1 MNKKRI
7 RVLLIDDNSDE
18 VRLIQEILKE
28 DDTVKFEL
36 EHASQFLVG
45 LEYLKEKRFDVL
57 LLDLNVPD
65 NGGLHKLSQVRTQS
79 PKLPIVVLTGFIDEV
94 IGAKVVQA
102 GAQDYLIKEE
112 VNSKLLVR
120 SIRYAIERKRV
131 EEELR
136 AVNESLECRVAERTS
151 ALAKTNTELR
161 MKVAKHK
168 EMEEEIKL
176 LQTMTFAIVEAEDF
190 SSTLGIV
197 LHKVCEAT
205 GWVYG
210 EAWLISPE
218 GKYLEYCVAW
228 HRDPKKKE
236 AIKRDSKMLTFS
248 PDCGLPGRVWSLKK
262 PEWMIESMVRRNFP
276 HAEFCKKFGFKAAM
290 GIPVVTND
298 EVIAVLTFFMQE
310 QRDEDERLIRLI
322 SSVATQLSVVIH
334 RKMVEDALR
343 ISEGKYR
350 LLLENLPQRIFY
362 KDKSLVYVSCN
373 RNLAADFHI
382 RPDEVTGK
390 TDYDFFPGELAG
402 KYRAEDKQIM
412 ESGQTD
418 EREEEYSKDGQELII
433 RIVRTPIKDE
443 KGAVIGILGIFWDI
457 TEKVILQREAE
468 RSRHLASL
476 GELAASVGHEINNPI
491 TGVINCAQIL
501 LNKSSEGSKEKDL
514 ARRIIKEGDRIAN
527 IVHSLLSFTQPD
539 SEKKNIIN
547 MHGILSD
554 TLTLI
559 ESQLRKEGITMK
571 LDISQK
577 LPEILAHPQ
586 QIQQVFLSIINNAR
600 YALNQKYPETHD
612 NKIFE
617 ISGEEITMNN
627 TAYVKIIFY
636 DHGAGIPAEMRDK
649 VINPFFTTKYSNKGI
664 GLGLSISH
672 TIIRN
677 HGGKLMIDSREGEY
691 TKIIIMLPRYS
702 S

>member
-36 EHASQFLVG
+36 EHASQFLLG

-57 LLDLNVPD
+57 LLDLNLPD
-65 NGGLHKLSQVRTQS
+65 NGGLHILSQVRTQS

-94 IGAKVVQA
+94 IGTKVVQE

-112 VNSKLLVR
+112 VNYKLLVR

-136 AVNESLECRVAERTS
+136 AFNESLECRVAERTS
-151 ALAKTNTELR
+151 ALAKANAELR
-161 MKVAKHK
+161 MKVAEHK

-197 LHKVCEAT
+197 LRKVCEAT

-210 EAWLISPE
+210 EAWLISSD

-228 HRDPKKKE
+228 HRDPKKMKE
-236 AIKRDSKMLTFS
+236 IKQDSKMLTFS

-290 GIPVVTND
+290 GIPVITND

-310 QRDEDERLIRLI
+310 QRDEDERLTRLI

-343 ISEGKYR
+343 ISESKYR

-382 RPDEVTGK
+382 RPDEITGK
-390 TDYDFFPGELAG
+390 TDYDFFPRELAE
-402 KYRAEDKQIM
+402 KHRAADKQIM

-418 EREEEYSKDGQELII
+418 DREEEYSKDGQELII

-443 KGAVIGILGIFWDI
+443 KGTVIGILGIFWDI

-476 GELAASVGHEINNPI
+476 GELAAGVGHEINNPI

-527 IVHSLLSFTQPD
+527 IVHSLLSFTRPD

-559 ESQLRKEGITMK
+559 ESQLRKEGITVK
-571 LDISQK
+571 LDISRK

-586 QIQQVFLSIINNAR
+586 QIQQVFLNIINNAR
-600 YALNQKYPETHD
+600 YALNQKYPEMHD

-617 ISGEEITMNN
+617 ISGEETTMNN
-627 TAYVKIIFY
+627 NAYVKIIFY
-636 DHGAGIPAEMRDK
+636 DHGTGIPVEMRDK

-672 TIIRN
+672 TIIKN

>member
-7 RVLLIDDNSDE
+7 RVLLIDDNLDE

-36 EHASQFLVG
+36 EHASQFLLG

-57 LLDLNVPD
+57 LLNLNLPD
-65 NGGLHKLSQVRTQS
+65 NGGLHILSQVRTQS

-94 IGAKVVQA
+94 IGTKVVQE

-112 VNSKLLVR
+112 VNYKLLVR
-120 SIRYAIERKRV
+120 SIRYAIERKRF

-136 AVNESLECRVAERTS
+136 AFNESLECRVAERTS
-151 ALAKTNTELR
+151 ALVKANTELR
-161 MKVAKHK
+161 MKVAEHK

-197 LHKVCEAT
+197 LRKVCEAT

-210 EAWLISPE
+210 EAWLISSD

-228 HRDPKKKE
+228 HRDPKKME
-236 AIKRDSKMLTFS
+236 EIKQDSKMLTFS

-290 GIPVVTND
+290 GIPVITND

-310 QRDEDERLIRLI
+310 QRDEDERLTRLI

-343 ISEGKYR
+343 ISESKYR

-382 RPDEVTGK
+382 RPDEITGK
-390 TDYDFFPGELAG
+390 TDYDFFPKELAE
-402 KYRAEDKQIM
+402 KHRAADKQIM

-418 EREEEYSKDGQELII
+418 DREEEYSKDGQELII

-443 KGAVIGILGIFWDI
+443 KGTVIGILGIFWDI

-476 GELAASVGHEINNPI
+476 GELAAGVGHEINNPI

-527 IVHSLLSFTQPD
+527 IVHSLLSFTRPD

-559 ESQLRKEGITMK
+559 ESQLRKEGITVK
-571 LDISQK
+571 LDISRK

-586 QIQQVFLSIINNAR
+586 QIQQVFLNIINNAR
-600 YALNQKYPETHD
+600 YALNQKYPEMHD

-617 ISGEEITMNN
+617 ISGEETTMNN
-627 TAYVKIIFY
+627 NAYVKIIFY
-636 DHGAGIPAEMRDK
+636 DHGTGIPVEMRDK

-672 TIIRN
+672 TIIKN